1 MDCSLPGSSIHGIFQ
16 ARVLEWG
23 AIAFS
28 AHESRMYFNKEDVVH
43 IYNGIFN
50 SVSSI
55 TQSWSIAQSCL
66 TLCDPMDCSMPGL
79 PVYHQLPELAQTHV
93 QSIQWVMSSNHLIL
107 CCTLFLPPSIFPS
120 IRVFSKASVLCIR
133 WPKHWSFGCNISPY
147 NEYSGL
153 ISFRMDWLDLL
164 ADQGT
169 LKSLLQHHSSK
180 ASILWHSAFFIVQF
194 SHPYMTTGKTEPFD

>member
-1 MDCSLPGSSIHGIFQ
+1 MAILLKWFYIFSIFPIRLASFFVKISSSVRFLSHVRLSSTPWTAACQASL
-16 ARVLEWG
+16 
-23 AIAFS
+23 
-28 AHESRMYFNKEDVVH
+28 
-43 IYNGIFN
+43 
-50 SVSSI
+50 SI
-55 TQSWSIAQSCL
+55 TNSWSLLKLMTIESV
-66 TLCDPMDCSMPGL
+66 MP
-79 PVYHQLPELAQTHV
+79 P
-93 QSIQWVMSSNHLIL
+93 SHLIFSGPL
-107 CCTLFLPPSIFPS
+107 RLLPSIIPS
-120 IRVFSKASVLCIR
+120 IRVFSTASVLCIR